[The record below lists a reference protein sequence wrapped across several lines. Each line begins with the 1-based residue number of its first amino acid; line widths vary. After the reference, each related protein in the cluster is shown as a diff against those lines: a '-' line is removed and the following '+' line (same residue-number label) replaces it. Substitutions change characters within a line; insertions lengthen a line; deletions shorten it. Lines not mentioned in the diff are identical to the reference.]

1 MIGSFT
7 TDTSDAPSDPVARE
21 ADRIVR
27 ALKLVISDFHNRPT
41 YPVIGK
47 GGRTFAFFATSV
59 TDNIPPLHPELS
71 AAICL
76 LSTLHLTQVQDA
88 TLGVGEED
96 RGAMIISD
104 ILLHHQLPRTLARWT
119 PTGAPGEIHVPLA
132 NEYIQ
137 EGQINI
143 FLNGVK
149 AGDRVVLVDDLIS
162 TGGTMVALIQA
173 IRNAGAEILEAFTI
187 AEKTEN
193 RGRHFVC
200 QKTGIQVKT
209 LLASDLE
216 HRPEGVFS
224 RVLRCHLGCLESD
237 LFTQVETAFPQGFC
251 HPGSGVLS
259 P

>member
-1 MIGSFT
+1 MFT
-7 TDTSDAPSDPVARE
+7 ADPIHFPALKAE
-21 ADRIVR
+21 QIVR
-27 ALKLVISDFHNRPT
+27 ALRLVISDFDQRPT
-41 YPVIGK
+41 YPVVGK
-47 GGRTFAFFATSV
+47 GGKSFAFFATSI
-59 TDNIPPLHPELS
+59 TDNIPPLHPDLS

-76 LSTLHLTQVQDA
+76 LSRFHLHQVQQA

-119 PTGAPGEIHVPLA
+119 PTGAPGEIQVPLA

-137 EGQINI
+137 EGQIQI

-149 AGDRVVLVDDLIS
+149 PKDQVILVDDLIS

-173 IRNAGAEILEAFTI
+173 IRKAGAEVLEAFTI

-193 RGRHFVC
+193 QGRRFVY
-200 QKTGIQVKT
+200 QETGVQVKT

-216 HRPEGVFS
+216 HRADGIHS
-224 RVLRCHLGCLESD
+224 RVLHCHLGSLESD
-237 LFTQVETAFPQGFC
+237 LFKQVSTVFPEGFC
-251 HPGSGVLS
+251 RPGSGFS
-259 P
+259 E